1 MLPEPRG
8 TEEAAGAV
16 LSGDQ
21 VIEDFA
27 DHRDFVNVQDSVAQE
42 GQGVIPDRQN
52 ERLRNEVSVLHSQL
66 DHERE
71 EHEELRDALRS
82 KPKEVKVRKSG
93 FVRVVLIGG
102 GAYLLGAHAGRERYD
117 EVLRWAR
124 SMRDRMR
131 GTAEDMA
138 IQVDAGASKLEDRVE
153 KKMADAELAASRRTS
168 QLPNTVRS

>member
-1 MLPEPRG
+1 MAPWQPGNERAM
-8 TEEAAGAV
+8 EERRVSMNRILGDRTGRMRERL
-16 LSGDQ
+16 LSARLG
-21 VIEDFA
+21 
-27 DHRDFVNVQDSVAQE
+27 NL
-42 GQGVIPDRQN
+42 DRQN

-117 EVLRWAR
+117 EVLGWAR

-138 IQVDAGASKLEDRVE
+138 MQVDVGASKLEDRVE
-153 KKMADAELAASRRTS
+153 KKMADAELASSRRTS
-168 QLPNTVRS
+168 QLPNAVRS

>member
-1 MLPEPRG
+1 MDPRQPG
-8 TEEAAGAV
+8 NERATEERRVSMNRILGDRTGRMRERL
-16 LSGDQ
+16 LSARLG
-21 VIEDFA
+21 
-27 DHRDFVNVQDSVAQE
+27 NL
-42 GQGVIPDRQN
+42 DRQN

-131 GTAEDMA
+131 GTAEDLAM
-138 IQVDAGASKLEDRVE
+138 QVDVGASKLEDRVE
-153 KKMADAELAASRRTS
+153 EKMADAELASSRRTS
-168 QLPNTVRS
+168 QLPNAVRS

>member
-1 MLPEPRG
+1 MDARQRG
-8 TEEAAGAV
+8 NERGEERRVSMNRILGDRTGRV
-16 LSGDQ
+16 RERLLSG
-21 VIEDFA
+21 
-27 DHRDFVNVQDSVAQE
+27 RLGNL
-42 GQGVIPDRQN
+42 DRQN

-71 EHEELRDALRS
+71 EHKELRDALRS

-131 GTAEDMA
+131 GTAEDVA
-138 IQVDAGASKLEDRVE
+138 TQVDVGASKLEDRVE
-153 KKMADAELAASRRTS
+153 KKMADADLASSRRTS
-168 QLPNTVRS
+168 QLPNTTRS

>member
-1 MLPEPRG
+1 MDPLGRG
-8 TEEAAGAV
+8 NHKATEERR
-16 LSGDQ
+16 LSSMKRILGDRTGR
-21 VIEDFA
+21 VRERLLSA
-27 DHRDFVNVQDSVAQE
+27 RLGNL
-42 GQGVIPDRQN
+42 DRQN

-102 GAYLLGAHAGRERYD
+102 GAYLLGARAGRERY
-117 EVLRWAR
+117 EEIERWAR

-131 GTAEDMA
+131 GSAEDVAM
-138 IQVDAGASKLEDRVE
+138 QVDVGASKLEDRVE
-153 KKMADAELAASRRTS
+153 QKMADAELASSRQTS
-168 QLPNTVRS
+168 QVPNSVRS